1 MTVRWKAHVTNLVT
15 CALLMLVACVLA
27 SIYGA
32 LHNQVS
38 YTVSPEAFVQIYF
51 FQFGVERGG
60 AERWDAALI
69 GIRATWWMG
78 LYIGGVLAPLGIF
91 FGTSKSNLW
100 NVIRAYGV
108 VAATVATTYLLA
120 LIITHFVSNLSFR
133 GELLGAWFY
142 FTLNDEY
149 DRALIT
155 HDASYLGGFLGI
167 ALGAKY
173 LLNIRKKYLGVES
186 RGIVAPS
193 QLDAH

>member
-1 MTVRWKAHVTNLVT
+1 MDGTLYWWGSRALGNL
-15 CALLMLVACVLA
+15 L
-27 SIYGA
+27 
-32 LHNQVS
+32 
-38 YTVSPEAFVQIYF
+38 
-51 FQFGVERGG
+51 R
-60 AERWDAALI
+60 
-69 GIRATWWMG
+69 
-78 LYIGGVLAPLGIF
+78 
-91 FGTSKSNLW
+91 TSKSNLW

-108 VAATVATTYLLA
+108 VAATAATTYLLA